1 MIILS
6 FDIGVK
12 NLAYCLF
19 YFKSEHTPINLK
31 DAELEIIEWDV
42 IDLNEFFSTK
52 KPSFNERTN
61 VLLIKIHELF
71 SLIEIDYVL
80 IENQPVLKNPIMKSI
95 QMIIYTYFKHLQLNE
110 SKLIKDT
117 LIINASNKIRFALN
131 VLSKEFKE
139 DIEIS
144 KDKKSYKDNKQLA
157 ITYIKKVLN
166 YKNLLNQLEF
176 FNSYSKKDDLA
187 DTLLQGLYYCY
198 SISS

>member
-1 MIILS
+1 
-6 FDIGVK
+6 
-12 NLAYCLF
+12 
-19 YFKSEHTPINLK
+19 
-31 DAELEIIEWDV
+31 
-42 IDLNEFFSTK
+42 
-52 KPSFNERTN
+52 
-61 VLLIKIHELF
+61 
-71 SLIEIDYVL
+71 
-80 IENQPVLKNPIMKSI
+80 
-95 QMIIYTYFKHLQLNE
+95 
-110 SKLIKDT
+110 
-117 LIINASNKIRFALN
+117 NKIRFALN